1 MIPNITMPKN
11 CRMEV
16 RLVITSLHVLYA
28 VMCKRNE
35 GVLRQNSVKIR
46 EFEKTICE
54 LSFLTGKKGEISAYL
69 LAFNADALKV
79 STKTR
84 SCPTNTLYL

>member
-1 MIPNITMPKN
+1 M
-11 CRMEV
+11 
-16 RLVITSLHVLYA
+16 
-28 VMCKRNE
+28 
-35 GVLRQNSVKIR
+35 
-46 EFEKTICE
+46 CE

-84 SCPTNTLYL
+84 SCPTNTLYLGGGGGGLGLTVDGFQEKMFLNQP

>member
-1 MIPNITMPKN
+1 
-11 CRMEV
+11 MEV

-46 EFEKTICE
+46 EFEKQ
-54 LSFLTGKKGEISAYL
+54 FAN
-69 LAFNADALKV
+69 F
-79 STKTR
+79 R
-84 SCPTNTLYL
+84 F

>member
-1 MIPNITMPKN
+1 
-11 CRMEV
+11 MEV
-16 RLVITSLHVLYA
+16 RLVIISLHALYA

-35 GVLRQNSVKIR
+35 GVLRQNSMKIR
-46 EFEKTICE
+46 EFGKLCANFR
-54 LSFLTGKKGEISAYL
+54 FLTGKKGEISAYL